1 MFRETWQFFRSAL
14 HIVFLFF
21 TGFSHCYGKTDGK
34 FRRFFSLST
43 CLIFFYSKY
52 SQCLTAKSV
61 NGSVKLHLPH
71 DLADASI
78 HASTTTGKIR
88 LVSNGRTES
97 YTKTFTRS
105 GISAFIIQAS
115 TVNGNVLLSDL
126 PAEN

>member
-1 MFRETWQFFRSAL
+1 
-14 HIVFLFF
+14 
-21 TGFSHCYGKTDGK
+21 
-34 FRRFFSLST
+34 
-43 CLIFFYSKY
+43 
-52 SQCLTAKSV
+52 
-61 NGSVKLHLPH
+61 VKLHLPH

-115 TVNGNVLLSDL
+115 TVNGNVLLSELAGRKLTKRMDWIKCFSL
-126 PAEN
+126 VD

>member
-1 MFRETWQFFRSAL
+1 MFLEITGGCSRASL
-14 HIVFLFF
+14 NSVNGKVLFE
-21 TGFSHCYGKTDGK
+21 G
-34 FRRFFSLST
+34 T
-43 CLIFFYSKY
+43 CSEY
-52 SQCLTAKSV
+52 LTAKSV

-88 LVSNGRTES
+88 LISNGRTES

-105 GISAFIIQAS
+105 GISAFTIQAS

>member
-1 MFRETWQFFRSAL
+1 MFPPTNGRLEITGDCSRAAL
-14 HIVFLFF
+14 NGVNGKVLFE
-21 TGFSHCYGKTDGK
+21 G
-34 FRRFFSLST
+34 T
-43 CLIFFYSKY
+43 CSE
-52 SQCLTAKSV
+52 SLTAKSV

-105 GISAFIIQAS
+105 GISAFTIQAS

>member
-1 MFRETWQFFRSAL
+1 M
-14 HIVFLFF
+14 
-21 TGFSHCYGKTDGK
+21 
-34 FRRFFSLST
+34 
-43 CLIFFYSKY
+43 
-52 SQCLTAKSV
+52 
-61 NGSVKLHLPH
+61 KLHLPH

-105 GISAFIIQAS
+105 GISAFTIQAS

>member
-1 MFRETWQFFRSAL
+1 MNRNIERIMGMKDSGSGITSSPLIISA
-14 HIVFLFF
+14 
-21 TGFSHCYGKTDGK
+21 T
-34 FRRFFSLST
+34 
-43 CLIFFYSKY
+43 
-52 SQCLTAKSV
+52 KSV

-105 GISAFIIQAS
+105 GISAFTIQAS